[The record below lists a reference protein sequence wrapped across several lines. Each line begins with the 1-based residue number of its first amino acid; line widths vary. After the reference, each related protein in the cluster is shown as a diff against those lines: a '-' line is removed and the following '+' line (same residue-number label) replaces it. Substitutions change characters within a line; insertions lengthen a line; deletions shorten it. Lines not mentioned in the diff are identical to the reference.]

1 MPTTIFPPIPY
12 FIFGIFEPLAL
23 IGGSLYPHL
32 QPSSFILSQIPHNP
46 DSTGTITPSSLSL
59 AYQLSNIY
67 FLLALL
73 GIALI
78 HSTSEPKVLRS
89 YLVCLAVADLTHI
102 LAAGYAMGWERFVD
116 IAGWNALTWGNVG
129 VTAGLFLSRVVV
141 LAGGLGGVVGQVGEG
156 KMKMK
161 AKGKGKGKR
170 KGY

>member
-1 MPTTIFPPIPY
+1 M
-12 FIFGIFEPLAL
+12 
-23 IGGSLYPHL
+23 
-32 QPSSFILSQIPHNP
+32 
-46 DSTGTITPSSLSL
+46 
-59 AYQLSNIY
+59 
-67 FLLALL
+67 
-73 GIALI
+73 
-78 HSTSEPKVLRS
+78 
-89 YLVCLAVADLTHI
+89 CLAVADLTHI

-141 LAGGLGGVVGQVGEG
+141 LAGGLGGVVGQIGEG